1 MEYRLTRRDFVKGL
15 TVGLASASL
24 LSVFGNG
31 VSGSGKEG
39 NAMEDDNF
47 YFTQT
52 VRGRIKPSQLGMTLI
67 HEHIMVD
74 FIGADKVSK
83 DRYDVDEVFEVMLP
97 YLKEIK
103 ALGVTGFGEC
113 TPMFLARD
121 PELLARLAEA
131 VDMHI
136 ITNTGMYKEPYIP
149 EYAFEKSADELAQ
162 MWTTE
167 MEKGIEDTGI
177 KPGFIKIAVNPGN
190 LIPVQQKIVRAAART
205 SLSTGLTIASHTG
218 HGIAA
223 EETMDILEQEG
234 VSLSK
239 YIFVH
244 AGSEQNQEY
253 HFKAAERGAWV
264 EYDHIKKEDASRSIQ
279 LIKAML
285 DKGYEDNLL
294 LSQDAGWYNV
304 GQPKGGNI
312 KGFAYIV
319 KDFIPFM
326 KQSGIDQ
333 NTIDKIMITN
343 PARALQIPINSENTK
358 SISPEGKAISTFGRM
373 KIPAKGEGAEK

>member
-1 MEYRLTRRDFVKGL
+1 MEYRLSRRDFVKGV

-24 LSVFGNG
+24 LSVFGSSISSSEN
-31 VSGSGKEG
+31 KG
-39 NAMEDDNF
+39 NTMENDDL
-47 YFTQT
+47 YFIQT

-97 YLKEIK
+97 YLKEIR

-121 PELLARLAEA
+121 SGLLARLAET

-149 EYAFEKSADELAQ
+149 QYAFQKSADELAQ

-177 KPGFIKIAVNPGN
+177 RPGFIKIAVNPGN

-223 EETMDILEQEG
+223 METMDILEQEG

-264 EYDHIKKEDASRSIQ
+264 EYDHIKKADANRSIQ

-285 DKGYEDNLL
+285 EKGHEDNLL

-319 KDFIPFM
+319 EDFIPLM

-333 NTIDKIMITN
+333 NTIDKLMITN
-343 PARALQIPINSENTK
+343 PSRALQIPITSENTR
-358 SISPEGKAISTFGRM
+358 SVGPEDKAISTFGGM
-373 KIPAKGEGAEK
+373 KIPAKGKETEK

>member
-1 MEYRLTRRDFVKGL
+1 MEHRLTRRDFVKSL
-15 TVGLASASL
+15 TVGLASASV
-24 LSVFGNG
+24 LSVFGNS
-31 VSGSGKEG
+31 VSGSENKG
-39 NAMEDDNF
+39 NAMEDDNL
-47 YFTQT
+47 YFIQT
-52 VRGRIKPSQLGMTLI
+52 VRGRIKPSQLGLTLI

-83 DRYDVDEVFEVMLP
+83 DRYDVDEVFDVMLP

-121 PELLARLAEA
+121 PGLLARLAEA

-149 EYAFEKSADELAQ
+149 EYAFQRSADELAQ

-190 LIPVQQKIVRAAART
+190 LIPVQQKIVRAAAKT
-205 SLSTGLTIASHTG
+205 SLSTGLTIAAHTG

-223 EETMDILEQEG
+223 METMDILEQEG

-244 AGSEQNQEY
+244 AGSEQNQEH
-253 HFKAAERGAWV
+253 HFRTAERGAWV
-264 EYDHIKKEDASRSIQ
+264 EYDHIKKADANRSVQ

-285 DKGYEDNLL
+285 EKGYEDNLL
-294 LSQDAGWYNV
+294 LSQDSGWYNV
-304 GQPKGGNI
+304 GQPNGGNI
-312 KGFAYIV
+312 NGFAYIV
-319 KDFIPFM
+319 KEFAPLM
-326 KQSGIDQ
+326 NQSGIDQ
-333 NTIDKIMITN
+333 NTIDKIMIAN
-343 PARALQIPINSENTK
+343 PARALGIPITSEDTK
-358 SISPEGKAISTFGRM
+358 NVGPEGKAISTFGRM
-373 KIPAKGEGAEK
+373 KIPAKGEGTAK